1 MSRKDCNINKK
12 CKAMPLTTTTITEKT
27 RYNEHIK
34 ANAFKTIYQ
43 GQPSDIQI
51 QNILSDSA
59 RITFKTVGKPNYYE
73 LTFSAASHIKT
84 YIADSNTYNAIGLT
98 PDTTYEVNI
107 VAYYVSGDT
116 FTVNHNA
123 TFHTLDKWKVPS
135 VSYFYPS
142 NQTIIVNDNFNHIPI
157 DVSFATAPGFP
168 TNYVIRVEETNT
180 NIVIDT
186 SYLEPLL
193 YKVYLRND
201 ISNTFHIITQYYN
214 DPEYIDVSFVYS
226 KVLPPFEEG
235 TFAYDLTIDAFHID
249 VSYSQLP
256 SYTQYNLIL
265 EKNGKQVKTHYGYT
279 TGEEKFTNLI
289 PKTNYFFGVSTY
301 YSSSRNTYIN
311 GNTENFNTLDR
322 TPIQNVDHSATNTS
336 LNITFDSPSGN
347 FLPHPSGNIISEPS
361 SYFTVVLRNSFDE
374 DVSNISYPRDTKHV
388 SYADLSI
395 NCVYTFIVT
404 AYYDG
409 NGYIFEDTYSTLYE
423 NIVQDISLADV
434 TGTSV
439 TVKYSSFSNSSIPS
453 NTDYYI
459 IEYKDISTSNVIEL
473 ITYNEEQHLYNLLDP
488 NVNYE
493 FSITS
498 VYASNNKYKTIAG
511 SFTTQNEGPVS
522 SIAID
527 DIKGNRV
534 DLNWNFYPYA
544 QSPNNFTVRVY
555 TEDNSLL
562 STIDISSSTRN
573 RQFPSIDD
581 TFDISH
587 NKNYRFSFTSY
598 FSEKNYERSIVVKT
612 DNEFPIQILQI
623 IGEGTSIEIR
633 KTDVNNQD
641 NYMLVRTT
649 ETNDLSTF
657 IWTAQDIS
665 SNTNKTTYFAGT
677 NNTLYDINMSKDHNI
692 VLFFPNKYEIEVY
705 KKETETV
712 NIENVDVAYILT
724 HVLKQTVC
732 YEKVIYST
740 SINYD
745 GTIFVVGFDDNTID
759 IYDFIYDSIYD
770 SCRFVKRITKEVKQ
784 TTSRNVVINPIGN
797 ICAVSNEHLRDNIYI
812 VNLDT
817 GDEFIYEI
825 PGLNKDQWYETIV
838 NKYVQF
844 DNSGNHMMIG
854 VDILYQPSNGE
865 SNHYSYVKTFK
876 INENAQFHYTD
887 LVLDISG
894 SRISLNKSF
903 TNVAVVDNYDI
914 CNNEIV
920 GSVSIYDI
928 CNNVVKII
936 FQEKFW
942 GSSDSLKGQI
952 YRDCSISDN
961 GRVLSISESNYS
973 YKNPSSPNF
982 DGQIILF
989 EKTPNDIWQSR
1000 GDPIRQ
1006 LSDIFPSEI
1015 NDRIITGEWFGYNM
1029 ILDADGT
1036 HVLTSTR
1043 PKTNM
1048 RFSIDQGRSFLYKWQ
1063 NPAYQ
1068 YPIYDWPLIID
1079 NLEPSTQ
1086 YEFTINSTYNV
1097 DIGYGYPFRFS
1108 ASTLSNQKPVV
1119 TYSISNESIGIFW
1132 NPVPRD
1138 EETITLFYSLLV
1150 KQGNHTVIDISFLDY
1165 YETQSSNPRKSYF
1178 IENLDFNT
1186 PYFIKFASEYTNKY
1200 IQGNDTQIIPTQYAV
1215 ERTVSTLNESPVFI
1229 DDILSLNID
1238 NLMVLQLINTGQEDI
1253 SENIVYLKHN
1263 DEDLSY
1269 TLVNQDVLDLDFVK
1283 EGDTITGNILSIYQ
1297 NQEQDGF
1304 FIFNNSTYF
1313 SDDFQFTNVSGEY
1326 VHDYFDNP
1334 TFDACYN
1341 VLLNQQRVRRFN
1353 VDRSRNIYRVK
1364 PKKWELESN
1373 YVYTI
1378 ENDPNVDYSVQKYLE
1393 TDVSYHA
1400 LLYRS
1405 QDLIPGSSTPPS
1417 NLSQFLNDIVY
1428 SFYFDHSL
1436 YLSNQD
1442 ANVQYN
1448 VLQNTFFS
1456 DNIPYKIEFSEN
1468 DEIFYETSPIFNTDI
1483 SFNKL
1488 SLKVHFTKSRK
1499 NVKYTFRRLDNQYNN
1514 LIVSDLSLN
1523 HQPSTFNTTPFW
1535 KNDASWNLLSTDIE
1549 TTWKNTWYEED
1560 QSYNVIKLS
1569 CNMSIALW
1577 AYVHYTDISQCVFL
1591 IGTDISNGTPAL
1603 MLDNSNCFTVNNY
1616 ADSSYNFISNSSYNS
1631 DVPNHFVVTYY
1642 NNEISVYINGDLI
1655 QQNTAPDTI
1664 REAYSNYNIY
1674 LGNPID
1680 VSMGTTVKSIEIYD
1694 HKLEP
1699 ETVTQLYDNVY
1710 LDYQQIGNAFDLSQN
1725 KEILYNDSISNSV
1738 SVQLPIHG
1746 SNSLQKDV
1754 SIDGIFTKSNVVNV
1768 SVSLWS
1774 KSDSSITI
1782 DGILNYYTDDN
1793 VFHFMNTMMPLRD
1806 TVNHFTML
1814 LKSQNI
1820 DIYVNGYYYASIPNA
1835 YTSYNIIAT
1844 NVGEVILYN
1853 TLFTQSECLTA
1864 YYNYYK
1870 LYSRY
1875 DLSGFYN
1882 IFLEYPKNSNNID
1895 LSYEIINLPTGFT
1908 FSSDS
1913 SGIFYFNTKTVYT
1926 SFDVS
1931 NISITMDEY
1940 TLNKYNKENNDV
1952 GVIIP
1957 EYNIFHNISID
1968 NPPYIDYTF
1977 NNIQYLTESITIE
1990 FRLKNVD
1997 DNYSYQID
2005 GEITGSDLDYGSNIS
2020 GTMIKDTSITI
2031 KLSDDI
2037 DIEDMELLLFRV
2049 PELNLATR
2057 LEIYDP
2063 IFFISTSRTSA
2074 FDQVFTITL
2083 RKTVATHVFSY
2094 QITGVQPED
2103 INNAD
2108 ISGTIVFETKDISNV
2123 TTAVDCSLST
2133 IDISFTVT
2141 ADPTFNQRKY
2151 NLNFLLTLTD
2161 NDYNHVDILVILN
2174 DFFNVYSS
2182 RDTNTINN
2190 TILKEGESF
2199 TVYINTPYYI
2209 TDGTEFNYVITG
2221 ISAEDLYQPADIS
2234 GTISV
2239 TDLSGSKTFQIAYD
2253 KYNDISINEILTF
2266 TVDGSGT
2273 NSSGDY
2279 YNFDLDLSFIIL
2291 NIPPVFRFS
2300 GPQNVTENSIFVIN
2314 LHDLSNNLPDGTH
2327 INYNIVSTNNSI
2339 VNADDI
2345 DNMTG
2350 SFNFQDFSGNVSFEV
2365 KGDRI
2370 TEGGE
2375 TFSIKIEDY
2384 PDIIWDVIIEDTSRS
2399 PLYFLSSTAYQVN
2412 EGDTFVIEL
2421 LHENIPDG
2429 TVVDFTIT
2437 GITRP
2442 DLWDLLSLEDS
2453 FTIPHDIS
2461 RSYTVRN
2468 DVMTEDNET
2477 VRFQLT
2483 DDTNPII
2490 YVDVDISDSSQSP
2503 KYAIDMQDRDVD
2515 GTKFSFNNGEFITIS
2530 LDVENIST
2538 YGAQIGFKLSDLSLN
2553 DITQIFA
2560 TNQNSLRY
2568 VEDDSAYLGFFT
2580 IPSTVNPISTN
2591 SQTSFTFK
2599 LNTPIKDDSV
2609 ESRSPILS
2617 LVGDI
2622 RFFFGT
2628 MKSYSKDVITS
2639 SKQQLFFN

>member
-73 LTFSAASHIKT
+73 LTLSAASHIKI

-116 FTVNHNA
+116 FTVNHTA

-201 ISNTFHIITQYYN
+201 ISNTFHIITHYYN
-214 DPEYIDVSFVYS
+214 DPEYIDVSFVYTQ
-226 KVLPPFEEG
+226 VLPPFEEG
-235 TFAYDLTIDAFHID
+235 TFTYDLTIHAFHMN

-256 SYTQYNLIL
+256 SDTQYNLIL
-265 EKNGKQVKTHYGYT
+265 ERNGKQVKTHYDYT
-279 TGEEKFTNLI
+279 TGEETFTNLI
-289 PKTNYFFGVSTY
+289 PNTNYFFGVSTY
-301 YSSSRNTYIN
+301 YSSSNNTYIN
-311 GNTENFNTLDR
+311 GNIANFYTLDR

-347 FLPHPSGNIISEPS
+347 FLSEPS
-361 SYFTVVLRNSFDE
+361 SYFTVVLRDSFDE
-374 DVSNISYPRDTKHV
+374 DVSNISYPRDTNHV

-395 NCVYTFIVT
+395 NGIYTFIVT

-409 NGYIFEDTYSTLYE
+409 DGYIFEDTYSTLYE
-423 NIVQDISLADV
+423 NIVQDISLTDV

-439 TVKYSSFSNSSIPS
+439 TVKYRSFSNSSIPS

-459 IEYKDISTSNVIEL
+459 IEYNDTTTSNVIEL
-473 ITYNEEQHLYNLLDP
+473 ITYNEEQYLYNLLVP
-488 NVNYE
+488 NVNYD
-493 FSITS
+493 FYITS
-498 VYASNNKYKTIAG
+498 VYASNNKYKTFAG
-511 SFTTQNEGPVS
+511 NFTTEIEGPVS

-534 DLNWNFYPYA
+534 DLNWNVYPTV
-544 QSPNNFTVRVY
+544 PKPDTFTIRVF

-562 STIDISSSTRN
+562 STISVDYSNSTRN
-573 RQFPSIDD
+573 RKIPSIDD
-581 TFDISH
+581 GFDISH
-587 NKNYRFSFTSY
+587 NRNYRFNFTSY
-598 FSEKNYERSIVVKT
+598 FADKNIAYERSIIVKT
-612 DNEFPIQILQI
+612 DDEFPIQILQI
-623 IGEGTSIEIR
+623 IGKGTSIEIR
-633 KTDVNNQD
+633 KRDVNNQD
-641 NYMLVRTT
+641 NYMLVRNS
-649 ETNDLSTF
+649 ELNDLSTF

-692 VLFFPNKYEIEVY
+692 VLFSPNKYEIEVY
-705 KKETETV
+705 KKETEV
-712 NIENVDVAYILT
+712 FDIENFGLTDVFT
-724 HVLKQTVC
+724 HVLKQTL
-732 YEKVIYST
+732 YYDKVIYST

-745 GTIFVVGFDDNTID
+745 GTIFVIGFDDNTID
-759 IYDFIYDSIYD
+759 IYYFISDQ
-770 SCRFVKRITKEVKQ
+770 FVKRITKAVRE
-784 TTSRNVVINPIGN
+784 TTSRNVVISPNGN

-812 VNLDT
+812 AILDT
-817 GDEFIYEI
+817 DDEFIYEI

-844 DNSGNHMMIG
+844 DNSGNRMMIG
-854 VDILYQPSNGE
+854 VEILYQPSNGE

-876 INENAQFHYTD
+876 RRYEPFRYQD
-887 LVLDISG
+887 LNLDILG
-894 SRISLNKSF
+894 SRISLNKNF

-914 CNNEIV
+914 CNNVIV

-928 CNNVVKII
+928 GTNPISI
-936 FQEKFW
+936 TFQEKFW

-973 YKNPSSPNF
+973 YKNTSSPNF

-989 EKTPNDIWQSR
+989 EKTPNNIWRSR
-1000 GDPIRQ
+1000 GYPIRQ

-1029 ILDADGT
+1029 ILDGDGT
-1036 HVLTSTR
+1036 HLLTSTR

-1048 RFSIDQGRSFLYKWQ
+1048 RFSIHQGRAFIYKWQ
-1063 NPAYQ
+1063 NPQYQ
-1068 YPIYDWPLIID
+1068 YPIYDWPLVID

-1097 DIGYGYPFRFS
+1097 DIQYGYPFRFS
-1108 ASTLSNQKPVV
+1108 AATLSNQKPVI
-1119 TYSISNESIGIFW
+1119 TYSISNESIGLFW

-1138 EETITLFYSLLV
+1138 EETILLFYSVLV
-1150 KQGNHTVIDISFLDY
+1150 KQGNNTLIDIPLLNY
-1165 YETQSSNPRKSYF
+1165 YEDPETQYNPRNSYF

-1186 PYFIKFASEYTNKY
+1186 PYFIKFASEYTNIY
-1200 IQGNDTQIIPTQYAV
+1200 TQGNDTQIIPTQYAV
-1215 ERTVSTLNESPVFI
+1215 ENTITTLNERSALLDNI
-1229 DDILSLNID
+1229 IRLNID
-1238 NLMVLQLINTGQEDI
+1238 NLIVLEITNAGQQDI
-1253 SENIVYLKHN
+1253 SENIVYLNHN
-1263 DEDLSY
+1263 NEYLSF
-1269 TLVNQDVLDLDFVK
+1269 TLINEFILDLPFVK
-1283 EGDTITGNILSIYQ
+1283 LGDTITGNVTSIYKQ
-1297 NQEQDGF
+1297 QEQDGF

-1313 SDDFQFTNVSGEY
+1313 SDDFQFTNVSREY

-1341 VLLNQQRVRRFN
+1341 LLLSKQRVRRFN
-1353 VDRSRNIYRVK
+1353 VDRLKRIYRVE
-1364 PKKWELESN
+1364 PSQWESESN

-1378 ENDPNVDYSVQKYLE
+1378 ENDPNVEFSVQKYLE

-1442 ANVQYN
+1442 ANVEYN
-1448 VLQNTFFS
+1448 FLQNTFFS

-1468 DEIFYETSPIFNTDI
+1468 DEIFYETSPIFNTDVC
-1483 SFNKL
+1483 FNKL

-1499 NVKYTFRRLDNQYNN
+1499 NVKYTLRLLNNQYNN

-1523 HQPSTFNTTPFW
+1523 HQTSTFNTTPFW
-1535 KNDASWNLLSTDIE
+1535 KKDASWNLLSTDIE
-1549 TTWKNTWYEED
+1549 TTWKDTWYEED
-1560 QSYNVIKLS
+1560 ESYNVIKLS

-1591 IGTDISNGTPAL
+1591 VGTDISNGTPAL
-1603 MLDNSNCFTVNNY
+1603 MLDNSNFFTVNNY

-1710 LDYQQIGNAFDLSQN
+1710 LDYEQIGNAFDLSQN
-1725 KEILYNDSISNSV
+1725 KEILYNDLISNSV
-1738 SVQLPIHG
+1738 QIPIHG
-1746 SNSLQKDV
+1746 RNSLQKDV
-1754 SIDGIFTKSNVVNV
+1754 SIDGTFSKHVVNV
-1768 SVSLWS
+1768 SLSLWS
-1774 KSDSSITI
+1774 KKDSIITI
-1782 DGILNYYTDDN
+1782 NAISNSYTDN
-1793 VFHFMNTMMPLRD
+1793 VFYCMGTSMPFH
-1806 TVNHFTML
+1806 TNINHFTFL
-1814 LKSQNI
+1814 LKPQLI
-1820 DIYVNGYYYASIPNA
+1820 ELYVNGYFYASIPNT
-1835 YTSYNIIAT
+1835 YDTYKISGS

-1853 TLFTQSECLTA
+1853 EILTQPRCLLA

-1875 DLSGFYN
+1875 DLAGFYN
-1882 IFLEYPKNSNNID
+1882 IFLEYPKYSNNID
-1895 LSYEIINLPTGFT
+1895 LSYEIINVPTGFT

-1913 SGIFYFNTKTVYT
+1913 SGTFYFDTKTEYT

-1940 TLNKYNKENNDV
+1940 TLNRYNKENNDV

-1957 EYNIFHNISID
+1957 KYNIFHNVSID

-1977 NNIQYLTESITIE
+1977 NNIQYLTESITID
-1990 FRLKNVD
+1990 FSLNNVD

-2005 GEITGSDLDYGSNIS
+2005 GELTGSDLLDGSKLS
-2020 GTMIKDTSITI
+2020 GTMIKNTPITI
-2031 KLSDDI
+2031 ELLHDKQ
-2037 DIEDMELLLFRV
+2037 IEDMELLLFRV
-2049 PELNLATR
+2049 PALNLATR

-2063 IFFISTSRTSA
+2063 IFFISTSRTA
-2074 FDQVFTITL
+2074 VLGDVFTITL
-2083 RKTVATHVFSY
+2083 HKTVDIDSFHY

-2103 INNAD
+2103 INNAP
-2108 ISGTIVFETKDISNV
+2108 INGTIIFEPKDISNV
-2123 TTAVDCSLST
+2123 TTAVSSLST
-2133 IDISFTVT
+2133 IDLPFTVT
-2141 ADPTFNQRKY
+2141 ADPAFNQRKY
-2151 NLNFLLTLTD
+2151 NLNFLLSLTD
-2161 NDYNHVDILVILN
+2161 SDYNYVDILVTLN

-2182 RDTNTINN
+2182 LDINTINN
-2190 TILKEGESF
+2190 TISEGESF

-2209 TDGTEFNYVITG
+2209 TDGTKFNYVITG
-2221 ISAEDLYQPADIS
+2221 ISAEDLYPSTDIT

-2239 TDLSGSKTFQIAYD
+2239 NHLIGSKTFQIAYD

-2266 TVDGSGT
+2266 TVTGSGVT
-2273 NSSGDY
+2273 NTSVGN
-2279 YNFDLDLSFIIL
+2279 YNFELDLSFIIL
-2291 NIPPVFRFS
+2291 NIPPIFSFS
-2300 GPQNVTENSIFVIN
+2300 GPQNVTENSIFIIN
-2314 LHDLSNNLPDGTH
+2314 LQDLSNNLPDGTQ
-2327 INYNIVSTNNSI
+2327 INYSIISTNNSI

-2345 DNMTG
+2345 DFMTG
-2350 SFNFQDFSGNVSFEV
+2350 SFNFQDFSGNVSFTV
-2365 KGDRI
+2365 KGDSI

-2375 TFSIKIEDY
+2375 TFSIIIEDY
-2384 PDIIWDVIIEDTSRS
+2384 PLITWDVIIEDTSRF

-2442 DLWDLLSLEDS
+2442 DLWGLLSLEDS
-2453 FTIPHDIS
+2453 FTIPHDIA

-2468 DVMTEDNET
+2468 DVMTEGNEI

-2483 DDTNPII
+2483 GDTNPII
-2490 YVDVDISDSSQSP
+2490 YVDVDISDSSQGP
-2503 KYAIDMQDRDVD
+2503 KYALDMQIQGVF
-2515 GTKFSFNNGEFITIS
+2515 GTKNTFTNSNVITIT

-2538 YGAQIGFKLSDLSLN
+2538 YGTQIGFKLSDLSRN
-2553 DITQIFA
+2553 DITQIFS

-2568 VEDDSAYLGFFT
+2568 VESDSVYFGFFT

-2591 SQTSFTFK
+2591 SQKSFTFQ
-2599 LNTPIKDDSV
+2599 LNTPIKDDGTA
-2609 ESRSPILS
+2609 ESRLPILS
-2617 LVGDI
+2617 LFGDI

-2628 MKSYSKDVITS
+2628 IESYSEDNIAS
-2639 SKQQLFFN
+2639 SKQLFFN